1 MNSPVDPV
9 LLQLVQQELKS
20 LHDVL
25 DNMSV
30 ELVEEKTKIQHELG
44 SISAALEDIK
54 QRVQRLETGQ
64 KNLECCAELA
74 QSRINDIQGTCIVT
88 IVQSCALVINQFNVI
103 PSLLAIFLSSL
114 I

>member
-1 MNSPVDPV
+1 MNSPVDPA

-30 ELVEEKTKIQHELG
+30 ELVEDKTKVQHELG
-44 SISAALEDIK
+44 SISAALEEVK

-74 QSRINDIQGTCIVT
+74 QSRISDFQGTCTCIVNIT
-88 IVQSCALVINQFNVI
+88 VERCALVINLFSNF
-103 PSLLAIFLSSL
+103 LLL
-114 I
+114 

>member
-1 MNSPVDPV
+1 MNSPVDPA
-9 LLQLVQQELKS
+9 LLQLVQQELQS

-30 ELVEEKTKIQHELG
+30 ELVEDKTKVQHELG
-44 SISAALEDIK
+44 SISAALEEVK

-74 QSRINDIQGTCIVT
+74 QSRINDFQGTFIVSVKCRKLCISDKF
-88 IVQSCALVINQFNVI
+88 I
-103 PSLLAIFLSSL
+103 
-114 I
+114 

>member
-1 MNSPVDPV
+1 MNSPVDPA

-30 ELVEEKTKIQHELG
+30 ELVGEKTKVQHELG
-44 SISAALEDIK
+44 NISASLEEVK

-64 KNLECCAELA
+64 KNLKLT
-74 QSRINDIQGTCIVT
+74 QSRFNDFQG
-88 IVQSCALVINQFNVI
+88 
-103 PSLLAIFLSSL
+103 IFKKLYL
-114 I
+114 P

>member
-1 MNSPVDPV
+1 MNSPVDPA
-9 LLQLVQQELKS
+9 LLQLVQQELQS

-30 ELVEEKTKIQHELG
+30 ELVEDKTKVQHELG
-44 SISAALEDIK
+44 SISAALEGVK

-74 QSRINDIQGTCIVT
+74 QSRINDFQGTFIVSVKCRKLCIV
-88 IVQSCALVINQFNVI
+88 INLFNVI
-103 PSLLAIFLSSL
+103 PSLSNFFCFY
-114 I
+114 